1 MSMRRFTRLTYAFRQ
16 KVENRAAPIAL
27 Y

>member
-1 MSMRRFTRLTYAFRQ
+1 MRRFTRLTDAFRK